1 MVEYHLAKV
10 VVEGS
15 IPFSRSIF
23 CGGVAQLVEQLTLN
37 QWVHGSNPCTPT
49 ILEGVLFSFERNAF
63 FVSGLTFWPVSRNIS
78 ALFENKRVGLTP
90 ALFCC

>member
-1 MVEYHLAKV
+1 MVEFHLAKV

-37 QWVHGSNPCTPT
+37 QWVLGSIPGTPT
-49 ILEGVLFSFERNAF
+49 IWKVFFSVKKGTLF
-63 FVSGLTFWPVSRNIS
+63 
-78 ALFENKRVGLTP
+78 LFLD
-90 ALFCC
+90 